1 MKGKTI
7 AAASLAFVMALGLSA
22 CNQDDPA
29 DEAGDQAQEANQ
41 SSQYMDGEGAN
52 ATSDGAAEQAGTDNG
67 TMDPESGGTTAMP
80 EDDDMDDDS
89 GTMQGMNEAQ
99 ESTDESTGA
108 REGGTGHSATNAGSS
123 GAMSQA
129 GEADQFNNSSSNN
142 TQ

>member
-22 CNQDDPA
+22 CGQDDPA
-29 DEAGDQAQEANQ
+29 DEAAEQAQEANQ
-41 SSQYMDGEGAN
+41 TGQDMDNPGAN
-52 ATSDGAAEQAGTDNG
+52 ATSDDAAAQAGTDNG
-67 TMDPESGGTTAMP
+67 AMDPESGGTSTMP
-80 EDDDMDDDS
+80 EDTDADADS

-99 ESTDESTGA
+99 DSTHESTGA

-123 GAMSQA
+123 GTMSQA
-129 GEADQFNNSSSNN
+129 EEAEQINNSSSN